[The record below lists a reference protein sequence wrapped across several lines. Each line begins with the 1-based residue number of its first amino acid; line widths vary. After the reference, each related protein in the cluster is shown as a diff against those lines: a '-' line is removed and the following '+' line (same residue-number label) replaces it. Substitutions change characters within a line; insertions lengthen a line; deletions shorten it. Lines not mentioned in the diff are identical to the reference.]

1 MNVKLAG
8 SRRLAGVAA
17 MSALALTL
25 AACGNGDASED
36 DASTGTGTGTTADT
50 ASNAGGSGELSGSI
64 AGSGA
69 SSQEAAMQGWIAGF
83 MDQNPD
89 VDVTYDPTGSGTGR
103 AQFLNGTVLVA
114 GTDSTLD
121 EEELAAGVDRCFGGE
136 VIELP
141 LYISPIAVI
150 YNLPDVDAEHI
161 NMDAETIAGVF
172 MGEITSWDDPAIA
185 EANPDVELPDLPI
198 IPVNRS
204 DDSGTT
210 ENFTA
215 YLSEAA
221 GDVWTH
227 GEVETWPI
235 SGTQSGAQ
243 TSGMI
248 DVVSGAEG
256 TIGYAD
262 ASRAGD
268 LGTIAVG
275 VGDDYV
281 PFSPEAAAA
290 VVDASPAAED
300 ATDLR
305 LTVDLA
311 RDTTEAGTYPIV
323 LISYSVACSQYDNEA
338 DAANV
343 KGLFEYIASPEGQDR
358 AAQPDVAGS
367 APISDDLRGR
377 VQAALDR
384 ITVAG

>member
-1 MNVKLAG
+1 MNVKRAG
-8 SRRLAGVAA
+8 SRRLAVVVAT
-17 MSALALTL
+17 SAAALTL
-25 AACGNGDASED
+25 AACGGESAAED
-36 DASTGTGTGTTADT
+36 QTAG
-50 ASNAGGSGELSGSI
+50 AGAGSELSGSV

-103 AQFLNGTVLVA
+103 EQFLNGTVLFA
-114 GTDSTLD
+114 GTDATLD

-136 VIELP
+136 VVELP
-141 LYISPIAVI
+141 LYISPIAVV
-150 YNLPDVDAEHI
+150 YNLPEVDAEHL
-161 NMDAETIAGVF
+161 NLDPETIAGIF

-185 EANPDVELPDLPI
+185 AANPGVELPDLPV

-235 SGTQSGAQ
+235 PGTQSGAQ

-256 TIGYAD
+256 AIGYAD

-268 LGTIAVG
+268 LGTVAVG
-275 VGDDYV
+275 VGEEYV

-290 VVDASPAAED
+290 VVDASPEGED
-300 ATDLR
+300 ASDLR

-323 LISYSVACSQYDNEA
+323 LISYSVACSQYDDPA

-343 KGLFEYIASPEGQDR
+343 KALLEYVASPEGQER
-358 AAQPDVAGS
+358 ASRPDVAGS
-367 APISDDLRGR
+367 APISEDLRAR
-377 VQAALDR
+377 VQSALDR